1 MNTSMFRG
9 VTVALITP
17 FDQNGQIDEP
27 ALRKLVERQIVEGT
41 DVILSCG
48 TTGESATLSEEEQ
61 VRVTEI
67 IIDQVNK
74 RVPVMCGAGTNDTRT
89 AIDLTRRAEAIGAD
103 GILSVAP
110 YYNKPTQEGFYQHFK
125 AIAEATKLPV
135 ILYNVPGR
143 TGSNIS
149 AETTVRLAAIDNIT
163 GIKEASG
170 NLSQIMD
177 IIKYR
182 PKYGPESFLM
192 LSGDDS
198 LTLAIIALGGDGIVS
213 VVANEVPGLF
223 KEMVWSALNNN
234 WAKAREL
241 HYKLLPLM
249 NINFI
254 ESNPIPVKAA
264 LAMMGLLQENYR
276 LPLVKMSDKNRAQLQ
291 TVLKILDL
299 I

>member
-1 MNTSMFRG
+1 MFRG